1 MEMQQVR
8 YFLALARELN
18 FTRAAEACK
27 ITQPALTRSIKAM
40 EDEFGGPLFNRER
53 SNTHLSEL
61 GRTILPFVEA
71 IQDQTTAVIART
83 REYNN
88 LGSASL
94 KLGVMC
100 TTGPA
105 ILSRLILNF
114 HSEFVGTKLSI
125 SDGEQSE
132 IVDRL
137 IRGDL
142 EVGIL
147 NTTNLPTE
155 RLHILPLYTERFVI
169 ILPNDHP
176 LAANEYIQAQDLKN
190 QTYVNRAECEVD
202 HDVIATLKKQGVDLD
217 VVFRSRRDDWVLA
230 MINAGLGFGFFPE
243 FYAPPDNVQVRPLI
257 KPAFERTLSLVT
269 LKGRPHSPAVGALI
283 KLVKSFDW
291 PQSTS
296 RKEDWVIQV

>member
-53 SNTHLSEL
+53 NNTHLSEL

-88 LGSASL
+88 LGSSSL

-105 ILSRLILNF
+105 VLSRLILNF
-114 HSEFVGTKLSI
+114 HEQYSGTTLNV

-132 IVDRL
+132 IVDKL
-137 IRGDL
+137 IRGEL
-142 EVGIL
+142 EVAIL
-147 NTTNLPTE
+147 NIANLPTE
-155 RLHILPLYTERFVI
+155 RLHILPLYTERFVV
-169 ILPNDHP
+169 ILPQDHP
-176 LAANEYIQAQDLKN
+176 LVANASIHAQDLVN
-190 QTYVNRAECEVD
+190 QPYVNRAECEVD
-202 HDVIATLKKQGVDLD
+202 HDMVACLMEQGVDLK

-243 FYAPPDNVQVRPLI
+243 FYSAPDNIEVRPLI
-257 KPAFERTLSLVT
+257 EPAFERTLSLVT

-283 KLVKSFDW
+283 KMVKSFDW
-291 PQSTS
+291 PQSAGS
-296 RKEDWVIQV
+296 QDDWVVQV